1 MAEDLDLEEKLMQVA
16 FSEVRETS
24 PEIFA
29 KLGRTLR
36 DGEIL
41 FKEGET
47 TTELIMIVSGMC
59 KITKVIGGEE
69 RVLAVLK
76 AGEIL
81 GEMSHFDD
89 APRSATARAV
99 GTLNVL
105 SMSRENFGMIFEL
118 HHKWTLHLIQALSNR
133 VHGTFQRLVAA
144 HEPQAAQAHHAAPG
158 HAAPGHAAQGHAAQ
172 AAHAPAAGEPLP
184 PGFASERVDKFLA
197 EMRTAI
203 KKGAALAN
211 LRARALER
219 LAVQPEQRKKIEVL
233 FAYAEKRLK
242 GEGLIN

>member
-36 DGEIL
+36 DGEVL
-41 FKEGET
+41 FAEGDRS
-47 TTELIMIVSGMC
+47 TELIMIVSGMC

-76 AGEIL
+76 PGEIL

-118 HHKWTLHLIQALSNR
+118 HHKWTLILIQALANR

-144 HEPQAAQAHHAAPG
+144 HDVPAAPPSI
-158 HAAPGHAAQGHAAQ
+158 PGK
-172 AAHAPAAGEPLP
+172 PAGAKGPVSSPGKPLPVPPPASAEGPP
-184 PGFASERVDKFLA
+184 PGFATDRVDKFLQ
-197 EMRTAI
+197 EMRAAI

-211 LRARALER
+211 LRAKALER
-219 LAVQPEQRKKIEVL
+219 LAVQPEQRKKIETL
-233 FAYAEKRLK
+233 FAYAEKRLRE
-242 GEGLIN
+242 EGLIR

>member
-41 FKEGET
+41 FREGET
-47 TTELIMIVSGMC
+47 STELIMIVSGMC
-59 KITKVIGGEE
+59 KITKVINAEE
-69 RVLAVLK
+69 RMLAVLK

-89 APRSATARAV
+89 APRSATAKAV

-133 VHGTFQRLVAA
+133 VHGTFKRLVAA
-144 HEPQAAQAHHAAPG
+144 HEPAAPTSPASPRSSAG
-158 HAAPGHAAQGHAAQ
+158 QPLPVPP
-172 AAHAPAAGEPLP
+172 PAAGDTPP
-184 PGFASERVDKFLA
+184 PGFASDRVDKFLS
-197 EMRTAI
+197 EMRAAI
-203 KKGAALAN
+203 KKGAALSS
-211 LRARALER
+211 LRAKALER
-219 LAVQPEQRKKIEVL
+219 LAMANGRPSPEAAKKIETL
-233 FAYAEKRLK
+233 FEYAEKRLK
-242 GEGLIN
+242 GEGLIR

>member
-36 DGEIL
+36 DGEVL
-41 FKEGET
+41 FREGET
-47 TTELIMIVSGMC
+47 STELIMIVSGMC
-59 KITKVIGGEE
+59 KITKVINNEE

-133 VHGTFQRLVAA
+133 VHGTFKRLVAA
-144 HEPQAAQAHHAAPG
+144 HETPAAAP
-158 HAAPGHAAQGHAAQ
+158 APVPAKPVP
-172 AAHAPAAGEPLP
+172 APPVAAGGPP
-184 PGFASERVDKFLA
+184 PGFASDRVDKFLA

-203 KKGAALAN
+203 KRGAALSN
-211 LRARALER
+211 LRAKALER
-219 LAVQPEQRKKIEVL
+219 LATANGRPSAEAAKKIETL
-233 FAYAEKRLK
+233 FEYAEKRLR
-242 GEGLIN
+242 GEGLIG